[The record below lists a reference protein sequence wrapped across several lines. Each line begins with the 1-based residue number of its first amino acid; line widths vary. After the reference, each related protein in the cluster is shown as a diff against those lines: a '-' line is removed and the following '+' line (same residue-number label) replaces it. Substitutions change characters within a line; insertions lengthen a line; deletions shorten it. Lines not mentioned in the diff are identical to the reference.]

1 MAADNIVAIVKA
13 LGSAENLEIFE
24 MISSSAEICGC
35 KIGERFK
42 LDKEG
47 VDRMVSDLVISGL
60 IDVVKGDDWG
70 HYKIN
75 ETEMCLLN
83 KYFNDRIFE
92 CRSTGCK
99 CKCNSGCC

>member
-1 MAADNIVAIVKA
+1 MATENIVAIVKA

-24 MISSSAEICGC
+24 MLSKGEICGC
-35 KIGERFK
+35 KVGERFN

-47 VDRMVSDLVISGL
+47 VDRMMSELVISGL
-60 IDVVKGDDWG
+60 VDTVKGEDWD
-70 HYKIN
+70 HYKLN

-99 CKCNSGCC
+99 CKCNSDCC

>member
-24 MISSSAEICGC
+24 MLSKGEVCGC
-35 KIGERFK
+35 KIGERFN
-42 LDKEG
+42 LNKEG
-47 VDRMVSDLVISGL
+47 VDRMMSELVISGL
-60 IDVVKGDDWG
+60 VDTVSGNDWD
-70 HYKIN
+70 HYKLN

-99 CKCNSGCC
+99 CKCNSDCC